1 MNRRTLAVLLAAA
14 FSAPF
19 ALAQA
24 AGSAQQPAA
33 PTAPAAPATPPKA
46 APEPVRATAQ
56 WNLDAKSRLA
66 IAGYD
71 PVAYFPEAGGVA
83 KEGLATITSDYKGAV
98 YRFATTE
105 NKAKFEANPAKFE
118 PAYGGWCAWA
128 MLDGE
133 KVEVD
138 PKSFIVRGGRLFLF
152 FNGFFADTKAKWSKG
167 DHNAEATKADG
178 KWTGLSGE
186 APRTG
191 KAVALKDKLDAK
203 GAELAA
209 KMPKEMNEIFD
220 KGIKDIA
227 ASGVLATALKVG
239 DKAPDFDL
247 PDASGTMVSLKS
259 MLATGPVVVTWYRGA
274 WCPFCD
280 VQLHAYQEMM
290 PEIKATGARMVAL
303 SPQTVDTLKGM
314 MEKGTDEKGAKKE
327 LAFDLLSDT
336 DNKAAKAYGIAYKVS
351 EPVATMLE
359 NGVKLSTINGTTSGE
374 LPLAATY
381 IVDMSGKIAYAFVD
395 ADYHKRAEPSEIVEA
410 LNTLKAGKK

>member
-1 MNRRTLAVLLAAA
+1 MNRSTLVVLLATT
-14 FSAPF
+14 FSASF
-19 ALAQA
+19 VLAQS
-24 AGSAQQPAA
+24 AGSAEQPAA
-33 PTAPAAPATPPKA
+33 TTPATPTAPKP

-66 IAGYD
+66 ITGYD

-83 KEGLATITSDYKGAV
+83 KEGLASITSDYKGAI
-98 YRFATTE
+98 YRFATAE
-105 NKAKFEANPAKFE
+105 NKAKFDANPAKFE

-128 MLDGE
+128 MQDGE

-191 KAVALKDKLDAK
+191 KAVSLKDKLDAK
-203 GAELAA
+203 GTELAA
-209 KMPKEMNEIFD
+209 KMPAAMNEVFD

-303 SPQTVDTLKGM
+303 SPQTVAATKEMTDKS
-314 MEKGTDEKGAKKE
+314 GTGKDAMTF
-327 LAFDLLSDT
+327 AVLSDA
-336 DNKAAKAYGIAYKVS
+336 DNKTAKAYGIAYKVS
-351 EPVATMLE
+351 EPIASMLE
-359 NGVKLSTINGTTSGE
+359 RGGMLSTANGTKSGE

-381 IVDMSGKIAYAFVD
+381 IVDMTGTIAYAFVE
-395 ADYHKRAEPSEIVEA
+395 ADYHKRAEPTAIVEA
-410 LNTLKAGKK
+410 LTTLKAGKK

>member
-1 MNRRTLAVLLAAA
+1 MNRSTLFVLLAASL
-14 FSAPF
+14 SAPYT
-19 ALAQA
+19 LAQT
-24 AGSAQQPAA
+24 AG
-33 PTAPAAPATPPKA
+33 TAEQPAAPATPSTTASKS
-46 APEPVRATAQ
+46 APEPVRTTAQ
-56 WNLDAKSRLA
+56 WNLHAKSRLA

-71 PVAYFPEAGGVA
+71 PVAYFPEGGGVA
-83 KEGLATITSDYKGAV
+83 KEGLASITIDYKGAV
-98 YRFATTE
+98 YRFATAE

-138 PKSFIVRGGRLFLF
+138 PKSFIVKGGRLFLF

-167 DHNAEATKADG
+167 DHAAEATKADG

-191 KAVALKDKLDAK
+191 KAVSLKDRLDAK
-203 GAELAA
+203 GTELAA
-209 KMPKEMNEIFD
+209 KMPAAMTEVFD

-239 DKAPDFDL
+239 DTAPDFDL
-247 PDASGTMVSLKS
+247 PDASGKTVSLKS
-259 MLATGPVVVTWYRGA
+259 MLASGPVVVTWYRGG

-290 PEIKATGARMVAL
+290 PEIKAAGARMVAL
-303 SPQTVDTLKGM
+303 SPQTVESTMGM
-314 MEKGTDEKGAKKE
+314 TKKSA
-327 LAFDLLSDT
+327 LTIDALSDA
-336 DNKAAKAYGIAYKVS
+336 DNKVAKAYGISYKVS
-351 EPVATMLE
+351 EPVASMLE
-359 NGVKLSTINGTTSGE
+359 NGAQLSKINGTSSGE

-381 IVDMSGKIAYAFVD
+381 IVDMSGKIVYAFVD
-395 ADYHKRAEPSEIVEA
+395 ADYHKRAEPADIVGA
-410 LNTLKAGKK
+410 LIALKKK